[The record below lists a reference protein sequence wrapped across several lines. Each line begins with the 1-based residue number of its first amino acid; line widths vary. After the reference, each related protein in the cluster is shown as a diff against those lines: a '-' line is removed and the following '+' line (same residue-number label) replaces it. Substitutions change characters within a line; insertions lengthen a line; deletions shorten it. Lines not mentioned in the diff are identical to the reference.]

1 MNLHQIQA
9 IAADESLSWAER
21 AKPIRELTDYMGYP
35 LDFEDMSDEDVVR
48 WYLS

>member
-21 AKPIRELTDYMGYP
+21 AKPIRELSDHMGYP
-35 LDFEDMSDEDVVR
+35 LDFEGMSDEDVVR